1 LYYVCASIHQQQL
14 KGKNYNELEA
24 VHQVFLMAGSRK
36 SVRCPDGHYQLLN
49 IENGE
54 SLTDKMKISMINLER
69 VVEEIDDFRQMN
81 DLQKWCL
88 FFCRGHMFNH
98 EGIQLLMK
106 EERFRKAERIM
117 RDVNQDEMLK
127 DAAFQRMKDELDHFT
142 RLSNARKEGRTEGIE
157 IAEARHQKENEQ
169 RIIQM
174 IQDGLDEV
182 QIMKYCSCTKEEIIE
197 YQKKL

>member
-1 LYYVCASIHQQQL
+1 MYYACASIHQQQL

-24 VHQVFLMAGSRK
+24 VHQVFLMVGSRK

-169 RIIQM
+169 RMIQM

-182 QIMKYCSCTKEEIIE
+182 LIMKYCSCTKEEIIE